1 MRWGSWYRGSLLLAE
16 GRVDEEARSEKQ
28 HGAEMNWEQ
37 FSMIS
42 PRLLGAGG
50 RDGLKSRQGSCV
62 ASVNCLVGSGGPLKD
77 FGGSETIRFASSQSS
92 PWGLECGA
100 GWGEGGSCDQILLGE

>member
-1 MRWGSWYRGSLLLAE
+1 MRWGSRFRGSLLLAE

-28 HGAEMNWEQ
+28 HGAEMNCEQ
-37 FSMIS
+37 FGVIS

-50 RDGLKSRQGSCV
+50 RQGLKSRRGPCV
-62 ASVNCLVGSGGPLKD
+62 ASENCLVGSGGPLKD
-77 FGGSETIRFASSQSS
+77 FGRSETIRFASSQSS

-100 GWGEGGSCDQILLGE
+100 GPGEGGSCDKLLLGE

>member
-1 MRWGSWYRGSLLLAE
+1 MQWGSRYRGSLLSAE

-28 HGAEMNWEQ
+28 HGAEMNCEQ
-37 FSMIS
+37 FGVIS

-50 RDGLKSRQGSCV
+50 RQGPCV
-62 ASVNCLVGSGGPLKD
+62 ASENCLVGSGGPLKD
-77 FGGSETIRFASSQSS
+77 FGGSETIRIASSQSS

-100 GWGEGGSCDQILLGE
+100 GPEEGGSCDKLSLGE